1 MIRGPAAAV
10 LALLAFVAGHATAAE
25 AGAADV
31 PVLDGER
38 LSVSG
43 ISSGGYMAGQLH
55 LAHSGAIRRVGIVAA
70 GPYDCARGS
79 MARALSLCA
88 NGDGL
93 SAEPSLSRAAE
104 HADAGRIDPL
114 ERLGAARVW
123 LFHGELD
130 NVVAAPVVAAA
141 RDFYRNWLPESSL
154 RFVDDVR
161 TVHGMPTLASGAPCG
176 QMAEPWLNA
185 CGYDAAG
192 AMFAHLL
199 DGEPA
204 RGRGDGRLL
213 RLGQSAHAGAGFD
226 ESAFLYVPK
235 ACTADADCGLH
246 VALHGCRQGA
256 EFVGAAFAADA
267 GYNEWADAYRVA
279 VLYPQIAASAVAP
292 MNPLGC
298 WDWWGYTGED
308 YATRDGAQV
317 RALKQMIDEL
327 TAPPR

>member
-1 MIRGPAAAV
+1 MSRGPAAAV
-10 LALLAFVAGHATAAE
+10 LALFAVVTSGAAAAE
-25 AGAADV
+25 AGAPEV
-31 PVLDGER
+31 PVLDRGR

-43 ISSGGYMAGQLH
+43 VSSGGYMAGQLH
-55 LAHSGAIRRVGIVAA
+55 LAHSGTIRRVGIVAA

-93 SAEPSLSRAAE
+93 TAAASLSRAAE
-104 HADAGRIDPL
+104 HAAAGRIDPPA
-114 ERLGAARVW
+114 RLGEARVW

-141 RDFYRNWLPESSL
+141 RDFYRNWLPAAAL
-154 RFVDDVR
+154 RLVDDVR
-161 TVHGMPTLASGAPCG
+161 AVHGMPTLSSGAPCE

-192 AMFAHLL
+192 AMFAHLFEG
-199 DGEPA
+199 DAA

-213 RLGQSAHAGAGFD
+213 RLDQSAHAGAGFD
-226 ESAFLYVPK
+226 ETAFLYVPK

-256 EFVGAAFAADA
+256 GFVGTAFATEA

-279 VLYPQIAASAVAP
+279 VLYPQIAASRIAP

-298 WDWWGYTGED
+298 WDWWGYTGEH

-327 TAPPR
+327 TATPR